1 MKLVQ
6 HWQQVGHWPELDWNF
21 RHSTRGT
28 WPGLAIGDE
37 NILDPTF
44 ENIQTRKGKET
55 PQRDVTA
62 NVSNSSFR
70 KLSWHRKCTWNP
82 TPRLGHTLTCIFL
95 GDRSSVAYYTKPL
108 HFPNDGSHVILL
120 IPYRPLSAMWNSVA
134 SLPTKF
140 TTFKNKITKNLQLY
154 INPYANNNKIKKNPV
169 FCCTVVTIFKYCGM
183 PLILGGAAKLRMSL

>member
-1 MKLVQ
+1 MLISNPKPPHYARTSWGMLVSTVLWF
-6 HWQQVGHWPELDWNF
+6 HEVSATLATSWTLACDWNY

-70 KLSWHRKCTWNP
+70 KLSWHRKCTWNL

-95 GDRSSVAYYTKPL
+95 GERSSVTYHTKPL
-108 HFPNDGSHVILL
+108 HFPNDGGHVIFL
-120 IPYRPLSAMWNSVA
+120 IPYRPLSAMRNSVA
-134 SLPTKF
+134 S
-140 TTFKNKITKNLQLY
+140 
-154 INPYANNNKIKKNPV
+154 
-169 FCCTVVTIFKYCGM
+169 
-183 PLILGGAAKLRMSL
+183 